1 MRSQYLA
8 LAAILF
14 CSVAHA
20 QQGNLP
26 RPVQKL
32 PAYPPVVCVTPDWTQ
47 ESCQTRKDSAIW
59 QCGNVRVAWS
69 GDLLTTM
76 EYLLT
81 GIEQRTNRCKMEKD
95 ELYLNGKRCT
105 AFREHKKTESFEP
118 QTALPTHPAPS
129 ALPSR
134 SGRPWRPRP
143 EATIEAVGDTIKIKG
158 YIKRGMFDKFTTTLM
173 AHPDTK
179 TISISSPGGDAYEA
193 IRIGT
198 IIREMKYATFVPT
211 VNYCASACV
220 FIWAAGVPREL
231 AIGAKL
237 YLHCVHDPQT
247 LECDEGASASIMN
260 YLSQL
265 GMPREAI
272 VPLMTTK
279 ATDAVQLRADMEGLV
294 TTKDTRTA
302 AH

>member
-8 LAAILF
+8 LATILF
-14 CSVAHA
+14 CSLAHA

-47 ESCQTRKDSAIW
+47 ESCQTRKDSVIW

-81 GIEQRTNRCKMEKD
+81 GIEQRTNRFKIEKD

-118 QTALPTHPAPS
+118 QTALPTHPATS
-129 ALPSR
+129 LPSR
-134 SGRPWRPRP
+134 PGRPGRPRP
-143 EATIEAVGDTIKIKG
+143 EATIEAVGDTIRIKG

-198 IIREMKYATFVPT
+198 IIREMKYAI
-211 VNYCASACV
+211 

-247 LECDEGASASIMN
+247 LECDEGVSASIVN
-260 YLSQL
+260 YLMQL
-265 GMPREAI
+265 GMPREAT

-294 TTKDTRTA
+294 TTKDTRKA